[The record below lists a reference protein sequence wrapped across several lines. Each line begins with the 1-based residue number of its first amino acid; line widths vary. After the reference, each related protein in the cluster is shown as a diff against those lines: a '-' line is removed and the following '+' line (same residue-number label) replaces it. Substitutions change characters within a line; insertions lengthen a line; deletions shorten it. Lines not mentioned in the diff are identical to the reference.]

1 MKNTKQINSNEQNEN
16 QKSTKKTSKNI
27 QATQK
32 QDTQAPQDYGYI
44 LSPEDK
50 HEQMFVLSIT
60 QDTPRNLLIGHYCKL
75 SDLKPVTVDLNQPD
89 ALSMLLT
96 KCKQV
101 LATFLLYNCF
111 TVDNKL
117 TAKELPEKLTQIK
130 QQLRQSVTK
139 YSSTWADLIEQEQN
153 LAKYNNVQPE
163 NVLDANDATQTE
175 QRTQK
180 PIITFLYPMML
191 DIDQY
196 VQHHGLFVPKQ
207 TYCAEIIGDPLGK
220 QRPRRGR
227 TIAQTVQVH
236 GQEKTIYH
244 ATTYTPAKTHN
255 YERRV
260 RHIFRSMLK
269 QDALAL
275 TDPVVIEIDAHYKLP
290 TSATKQE
297 KLNMLA
303 GSLLP
308 EKTPDIDNIA
318 KAVMDGLNPET
329 RKHLIKQQG
338 FLQDDRQVVNL
349 LGFKD
354 YAIEP
359 SVTIK
364 VTTLQMLP
372 INSLRYIYSVD
383 FNKPLQPN
391 DDYLKINQE
400 KQSVAVEKQLKLKQ
414 KYAKEQQAKREARA
428 ERKSRKESKSQ
439 SKRKSNKNKKH

>member
-27 QATQK
+27 Q
-32 QDTQAPQDYGYI
+32 DTQAPQDYGYI
-44 LSPEDK
+44 LNPEDK
-50 HEQMFVLSIT
+50 REQMFVLSIT

-75 SDLKPVTVDLNQPD
+75 SDLKPVTVDLNQPN
-89 ALSMLLT
+89 ALSVLLT

-101 LATFLLYNCF
+101 LATFLLYNSF
-111 TVDNKL
+111 TVDDKV

-130 QQLRQSVTK
+130 QQLRQSVAK
-139 YSSTWADLIEQEQN
+139 YSSTWTDLIEQEQN

-163 NVLDANDATQTE
+163 NVSDANDTTQTD
-175 QRTQK
+175 QNTQK

-207 TYCAEIIGDPLGK
+207 TYCAEIMGDPLGK

-290 TSATKQE
+290 ASATKQE

-391 DDYLKINQE
+391 DDYLKISQE
-400 KQSVAVEKQLKLKQ
+400 KQAVAIEKQLKLKQ
-414 KYAKEQQAKREARA
+414 KYQQEQ
-428 ERKSRKESKSQ
+428 Q
-439 SKRKSNKNKKH
+439 SKRVKRKSSKAKKNKQN